1 MAWRFLPYELYTM
14 QRYLQY
20 ERLQEL
26 NMTHFDC
33 WASRFG
39 ETVTALELAP
49 EGTGY
54 RARTRFSKF
63 FNLPELM
70 NLFKEVADIKTADQL
85 NLPTPEVEYHN
96 IVAQP
101 TEHQQEMVKTLSERA
116 SLVHSGTV
124 DPSQDTLLN
133 IDGKGPAHDEAVVAK
148 STRPSVLDHLKR
160 PVPPRST
167 DKKPKQHEEVR

>member
-1 MAWRFLPYELYTM
+1 MKDGEPCTSRGVSTVLEGVTPRPLTKGSMAWRFLPYELYTM
-14 QRYLQY
+14 QRYLQH

-124 DPSQDTLLN
+124 DPSQDN
-133 IDGKGPAHDEAVVAK
+133 M
-148 STRPSVLDHLKR
+148 LKI
-160 PVPPRST
+160 
-167 DKKPKQHEEVR
+167 VRC